1 MRLRW
6 EMGGT
11 PKSSGFAPFIGGLV
25 GEGQIQTEGAISSQD
40 ECEQDDKPQHED
52 NPRKSQEKVLQR
64 KRKIS

>member
-25 GEGQIQTEGAISSQD
+25 GEGQIQTEEAISTQD
-40 ECEQDDKPQHED
+40 ECEQDDKSQHED